1 MRATGMRLLPAERRR
16 QAQIAMIVRAMA
28 GHTTAET
35 ERLAEALVT
44 EATGSFKAAPL
55 ERLREHQRAGLP
67 LVLVSAGM
75 HPAIVRLG
83 AALGGRGEGTRL
95 VQRDGRYTAELD
107 GPVCQGEGKAARARA
122 VMDELGYEAAS
133 SYAYGDTAS
142 DIPFS
147 KTYRYMPKHP
157 TRLVPASPWAVAPG
171 PPDPGQR
178 SPLHRRF
185 DCPRNSRPAC

>member
-1 MRATGMRLLPAERRR
+1 
-16 QAQIAMIVRAMA
+16 
-28 GHTTAET
+28 
-35 ERLAEALVT
+35 
-44 EATGSFKAAPL
+44 
-55 ERLREHQRAGLP
+55 
-67 LVLVSAGM
+67 M

-142 DIPFS
+142 DIPFLALFG
-147 KTYRYMPKHP
+147 HP
-157 TRLVPASPWAVAPG
+157 CAVD
-171 PPDPGQR
+171 PDPGLAAEAERRGRPILR
-178 SPLHRRF
+178 S
-185 DCPRNSRPAC
+185 AAQ